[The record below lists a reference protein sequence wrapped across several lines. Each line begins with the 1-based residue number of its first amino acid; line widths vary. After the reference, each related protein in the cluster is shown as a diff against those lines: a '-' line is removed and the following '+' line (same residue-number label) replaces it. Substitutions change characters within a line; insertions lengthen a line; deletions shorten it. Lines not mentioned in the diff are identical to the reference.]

1 MSEHKGAL
9 LLVVVAIVLFG
20 IFVAFATGI
29 VQPLVDK
36 IGANLNTMV
45 TNVFSGIGV
54 N

>member
-1 MSEHKGAL
+1 LSEHKGAIL
-9 LLVVVAIVLFG
+9 LLIVCVVIFG
-20 IFVAFATGI
+20 ILVAFATGVI
-29 VQPLVDK
+29 QPLIAK

>member
-1 MSEHKGAL
+1 MSEHKGAI

-20 IFVAFATGI
+20 IFVAFSTGV
-29 VQPLVDK
+29 VQPLVSK

-54 N
+54 D